1 MKNERILLMNYIKA
15 YTKAAGEE
23 YPNSFAN
30 SVHFALCSGDGGA
43 EELNQGCGILY
54 ALAEIRKDDTLM
66 ERGIEHP
73 VIFERNGQYGILA
86 KYVDAKGNALL
97 PDTLLLWTTA
107 DFIDFSRQREVSGAD
122 YAALFAAADTS
133 LPISDALCEKIRARW
148 TPLFSLRADYP
159 NKLLVRSARELSAV
173 MAKVTYS
180 DGSTDEKRI
189 FFDEGEVSALKRGC
203 TTKVHGEIRA
213 VSPRFPLAVGYADPV
228 IFPFNGSWYFLAT
241 NDNVNDIG
249 IFVRKADTVEGLFS
263 PEVKEYCILAQ
274 NLEKGFVQTFWA
286 PEFHVIG
293 GALYILF
300 AVSGSAWGPQCH
312 LMKLKEGGEI
322 IRAEDWEEPMRV
334 VKSDGRPL
342 AQDGITLDM
351 TWVLSGEQGYLV
363 WSYRRGIGTPA
374 DTGSM
379 LYIAT
384 ADKEKPWVLTSS
396 PVLLSRPLYGWEN
409 TRGTINNEGPFAL
422 YANGK
427 IYLAYSGGDACGYSY
442 AVGYLIAEDGA
453 DLLDISSWKK
463 LSSPMLRSTF
473 VEGIQGPGHNSFFQD
488 EEGRW
493 MIAYH
498 AQERKD
504 YHCRCSTYHRV
515 HFAADGLPMLNV
527 TGKRDVATEIAE
539 VEVDVEL
546 L

>member
-1 MKNERILLMNYIKA
+1 MNYIKA
-15 YTKAAGEE
+15 YTKTASGE

-30 SVHFALCSGDGGA
+30 SVHFALCGVDGRT
-43 EELNQGCGILY
+43 EELNQGSGILY
-54 ALAEIRKDDTLM
+54 ALAKIREDDTLM
-66 ERGIEHP
+66 ERGIQHP
-73 VIFERNGQYGILA
+73 VIFERDGQYGILA

-107 DFIDFSRQREVSGAD
+107 DFIDFSEQQEVYGAD
-122 YAALFAAADTS
+122 YAAIFAAAGTS

-148 TPLFSLRADYP
+148 TPLFSLRVDYP
-159 NKLLVRSARELSAV
+159 DKLLVGSTKELSAV

-180 DGSTDEKRI
+180 DGSSDEKRI
-189 FFDEGEVSALKRGC
+189 FFDEGEVSALKRGS
-203 TTKVHGEIRA
+203 TAKIHGEIRA
-213 VSPRFPLAVGYADPV
+213 VSPKFPLAIGYADPV
-228 IFPFNGSWYFLAT
+228 IFSFKDSWYFLAT

-249 IFVRKADTVEGLFS
+249 IFVRKADTVEGLFA

-293 GALYILF
+293 GALYIIF

-322 IRAEDWEEPMRV
+322 IRAEDWEEPVRV
-334 VKSDGRPL
+334 VKQNGKPL

-351 TWVLSGEQGYLV
+351 TWVFSGEQGYLV

-409 TRGTINNEGPFAL
+409 TGGTINNEGPYAL

-442 AVGYLIAEDGA
+442 AVGYLVAEDGA

-463 LSSPMLRSTF
+463 FPSPMLRSTF
-473 VEGIQGPGHNSFFQD
+473 VKGIQGPGHNSFFQD
-488 EEGRW
+488 EDGRW

-498 AQERKD
+498 AQEREK

-515 HFAADGLPMLNV
+515 HFSADGLPMLNV
-527 TGKRDVATEIAE
+527 AGERDVATEIAK
-539 VEVDVEL
+539 VEVTVEL